1 VRPPMN
7 GEAALFMKQRLIMLN
22 AQTRPYRHGH
32 IYLEV
37 VKTKRPHVGKGRETK
52 AIRPK
57 MMGWS

>member
-1 VRPPMN
+1 MN